1 MATNIP
7 LTGAFR
13 VTCEYKRKGDWAA
26 GWHTGIDLVGDDTIY
41 GTCDGTVT
49 KIGWDNSYGNYITV
63 KASDGKYHWFC
74 HLSKVTCREGD
85 KISRTTK
92 IGVMGSTGNSTGK
105 HLHFEIRNSSN
116 KYADNSNPA
125 DYMGIP
131 NAVGSYNTSNYQIN
145 RNTTSSNS
153 SNSNTGELK
162 TLNHNTNL
170 REAPTTSAK
179 VLSLYIPDTTLY
191 VLKPS
196 VAVADGYT
204 WDYVKIRVTG
214 EVGYIINKN
223 YK

>member
-1 MATNIP
+1 METNIP

-13 VTCEYKRKGDWAA
+13 VTCEYKRKGNWSC

-63 KASDGKYHWFC
+63 KATDGKYHWFC
-74 HLSKVTCREGD
+74 HLSKVTCSEGD

-105 HLHFEIRNSSN
+105 HLHFEIRNANN
-116 KYADNSNPA
+116 KYADTISPA
-125 DYMGIP
+125 GYMGIP
-131 NAVGSYNTSNYQIN
+131 NQVGSYNTSNYQIN
-145 RNTTSSNS
+145 GNTTSSNS
-153 SNSNTGELK
+153 SNLNTGELK
-162 TLNHNTNL
+162 TLNHKTNL

-179 VLSLYIPDTTLY
+179 VLSLYIPNTTLY
-191 VLKPS
+191 VLEAG
-196 VAVADGYT
+196 VAQKDGYV
-204 WDYVKIRVTG
+204 WDFVQIRVTG
-214 EVGYIINKN
+214 EKGYMINKN

>member
-7 LTGAFR
+7 LTGNFR
-13 VTCEYKRKGDWAA
+13 VTCEYKRKGSWAC
-26 GWHTGIDLVGDDTIY
+26 GWHTGIDLVGDSDTIY

-63 KASDGKYHWFC
+63 KAPDGKYHWFC
-74 HLSKVTCREGD
+74 HLSKVTCTEGD

-131 NAVGSYNTSNYQIN
+131 NQVGSYNTSNYQIEN
-145 RNTTSSNS
+145 TTTSSNS
-153 SNSNTGELK
+153 SSTEGELK

-170 REAPTTSAK
+170 RKDPGTDAEIIN
-179 VLSLYIPDTTLY
+179 LYIPNTTLY
-191 VLKPS
+191 VLEPS

-214 EVGYIINKN
+214 EVGYMINKN

>member
-7 LTGAFR
+7 LTGNFR
-13 VTCEYKRKGDWAA
+13 VTCEYKRKGSWAC
-26 GWHTGIDLVGDDTIY
+26 GWHTGIDLVGDSDTIY

-63 KASDGKYHWFC
+63 KAPDGKYHWFC
-74 HLSKVTCREGD
+74 HLSKVTCSEGD

-116 KYADNSNPA
+116 KYADNSDPA
-125 DYMGIP
+125 AYMGIP
-131 NAVGSYNTSNYQIN
+131 NKVGSYNTSNYQIGN
-145 RNTTSSNS
+145 TTTSSNS
-153 SNSNTGELK
+153 SSTEGELK

-170 REAPTTSAK
+170 RKEPSTDDDIIA
-179 VLSLYIPDTTLY
+179 LYIPGTTLY
-191 VLKPS
+191 VLQAG
-196 VAVADGYT
+196 VAKANGYT
-204 WDYVKIRVTG
+204 WDKVRIRVTG
-214 EVGYIINKN
+214 DEGYMINQN